1 MQVGG
6 GLPEVTGISQGVSGD
21 KMALAMIYEKAN
33 FSLSRLLL
41 EYDLAAAFR
50 AQLYKFGEQSKKA
63 AD

>member
-1 MQVGG
+1 M
-6 GLPEVTGISQGVSGD
+6 TGISQGVSGD